1 MKEKIKITI
10 TLTDDNIVLYGEN
23 TQDLTEDDIIDINKM
38 LASLVKT
45 PSILQE
51 GYPTN
56 EKRSRD

>member
-38 LASLVKT
+38 IGGLTKT
-45 PSILQE
+45 SSILQE
-51 GYPTN
+51 GDSTDGN
-56 EKRSRD
+56 A

>member
-38 LASLVKT
+38 LGGLAKT

-51 GYPTN
+51 GHPTN

>member
-38 LASLVKT
+38 LGGLIKNS
-45 PSILQE
+45 SILQE
-51 GYPTN
+51 GESTDGN
-56 EKRSRD
+56 A